1 MRNRLILSYLIVVIA
16 SLIVTYLVGI
26 FLVRQTLIDHM
37 QSDQINDYQNLQSY
51 FQSYYSSHAGWTGIE
66 ETAPEDL
73 VNKVAPPA
81 ENGFVLV
88 DLDQKVIFATE
99 ESLLGREVSKFTTLI
114 GAPVQ
119 VNGQSV
125 AYLISEGIVGR
136 NFSELDDDIFYRSA
150 IASLEAVFL
159 GLLVGFVMSLFMIR
173 TILKPIGVTISAA
186 KRISQG
192 DLTMRVPLEPYRDM
206 APLGEAINEMAADL
220 EKNQQIQ
227 RNMLMDI
234 AHDLRTPLSVQQATL
249 EAFEDGIYDFDS
261 EGLTLLKQQN
271 TQLVHLVEDLR
282 LLTLANSRNFKLF
295 KEKVELGG
303 FLKNILNSFES
314 VYAKKGIQINYKT
327 QPVDCMVEIDPHLMQ
342 RVFENLLQNAY
353 QYSPEGGV
361 VELRL
366 QRMINRIVVI
376 LRDQGPGI
384 PEDKLETI
392 FKRYYRIKQAGENS
406 PEGLGLGLT
415 ISKHITEAHGG
426 KLFAQNNKEGGA
438 EFVLELP
445 YPT

>member
-1 MRNRLILSYLIVVIA
+1 MRNRLILSYLIVVFT

-37 QSDQINDYQNLQSY
+37 QSDQINDYQKVQSY
-51 FQSYYSSHAGWTGIE
+51 FQGYYSSHGGWAGIE
-66 ETAPEDL
+66 EATPDDL
-73 VNKVAPPA
+73 VNKDAPPD

-88 DLDQKVIFATE
+88 DLDRIVIFATE

-125 AYLISEGIVGR
+125 AYLVSDSIVGR
-136 NFSELDDDIFYRSA
+136 TLKNFDDDILIRTA
-150 IASLEAVFL
+150 IDAFEAVLL
-159 GLLVGFVMSLFMIR
+159 GLLVGTIMSLFMIR

-206 APLGEAINEMAADL
+206 AQLGEAINEMAADL

-249 EAFEDGIYDFDS
+249 EAFEDGIYDFDN

-271 TQLVHLVEDLR
+271 TQLIHLVEDLR

-327 QPVDCMVEIDPHLMQ
+327 QPVDCMVEIDAHLMQ

-353 QYSPEGGV
+353 QYSPEGGE

-392 FKRYYRIKQAGENS
+392 FKRYYRIKQDGENS

-445 YPT
+445 YPG

>member
-1 MRNRLILSYLIVVIA
+1 M
-16 SLIVTYLVGI
+16 
-26 FLVRQTLIDHM
+26 IDHM
-37 QSDQINDYQNLQSY
+37 QSDQINDYQKVQSY
-51 FQSYYSSHAGWTGIE
+51 FEGYYSSHGAWTGIE
-66 ETAPEDL
+66 EATPDDL
-73 VNKVAPPA
+73 VNKDAPPA

-88 DLDQKVIFATE
+88 DLDRIVIFATE

-119 VNGQSV
+119 VSGQNV
-125 AYLISEGIVGR
+125 AYLVSDSIVGR
-136 NFSELDDDIFYRSA
+136 TLKNFDDDILIRTA
-150 IASLEAVFL
+150 IDAFEAVIL
-159 GLLVGFVMSLFMIR
+159 GLLVGTIMSLFMIR

-206 APLGEAINEMAADL
+206 AQLGEAINEMAADL

-249 EAFEDGIYDFDS
+249 EAFEDGIYDFDN

-271 TQLVHLVEDLR
+271 TQLIHLVEDLR

-327 QPVDCMVEIDPHLMQ
+327 QPVDCMVEIDAHLMQ

-353 QYSPEGGV
+353 QYSPQGGE

-392 FKRYYRIKQAGENS
+392 FKRYYRIKQDGENS

-445 YPT
+445 YPG

>member
-1 MRNRLILSYLIVVIA
+1 
-16 SLIVTYLVGI
+16 
-26 FLVRQTLIDHM
+26 
-37 QSDQINDYQNLQSY
+37 
-51 FQSYYSSHAGWTGIE
+51 
-66 ETAPEDL
+66 
-73 VNKVAPPA
+73 
-81 ENGFVLV
+81 
-88 DLDQKVIFATE
+88 
-99 ESLLGREVSKFTTLI
+99 
-114 GAPVQ
+114 
-119 VNGQSV
+119 
-125 AYLISEGIVGR
+125 
-136 NFSELDDDIFYRSA
+136 
-150 IASLEAVFL
+150 
-159 GLLVGFVMSLFMIR
+159 MSLFMIR

-206 APLGEAINEMAADL
+206 AQLGEAINEMAADL

-249 EAFEDGIYDFDS
+249 EAFEDGIYDFDN

-271 TQLVHLVEDLR
+271 TQLIHLVEDLR

-327 QPVDCMVEIDPHLMQ
+327 QPVDCMVEIDAHLMQ

-353 QYSPEGGV
+353 QYSPEGGE

-392 FKRYYRIKQAGENS
+392 FKRYYRIKQDGENS

-445 YPT
+445 YPG

>member
-37 QSDQINDYQNLQSY
+37 QSDQINDYQKVQSY
-51 FQSYYSSHAGWTGIE
+51 FEGYYSSHGAWTGIE
-66 ETAPEDL
+66 EATPDDL
-73 VNKVAPPA
+73 VNKDAPPA

-88 DLDQKVIFATE
+88 DLDRIVIFATE

-125 AYLISEGIVGR
+125 AYLVSDSIVGR
-136 NFSELDDDIFYRSA
+136 TLKNFDDDILIRTA
-150 IASLEAVFL
+150 IDAFEAVIL
-159 GLLVGFVMSLFMIR
+159 GLLVGTIMSLFMIR

>member
-1 MRNRLILSYLIVVIA
+1 
-16 SLIVTYLVGI
+16 
-26 FLVRQTLIDHM
+26 
-37 QSDQINDYQNLQSY
+37 
-51 FQSYYSSHAGWTGIE
+51 
-66 ETAPEDL
+66 
-73 VNKVAPPA
+73 
-81 ENGFVLV
+81 
-88 DLDQKVIFATE
+88 
-99 ESLLGREVSKFTTLI
+99 
-114 GAPVQ
+114 
-119 VNGQSV
+119 
-125 AYLISEGIVGR
+125 
-136 NFSELDDDIFYRSA
+136 
-150 IASLEAVFL
+150 
-159 GLLVGFVMSLFMIR
+159 
-173 TILKPIGVTISAA
+173 
-186 KRISQG
+186 
-192 DLTMRVPLEPYRDM
+192 
-206 APLGEAINEMAADL
+206 
-220 EKNQQIQ
+220 
-227 RNMLMDI
+227 
-234 AHDLRTPLSVQQATL
+234 LRTPLSVQQATL
-249 EAFEDGIYDFDS
+249 EAFEDGIYDFDN

-271 TQLVHLVEDLR
+271 TQLIHLVEDLR

-327 QPVDCMVEIDPHLMQ
+327 QPVDCMVEIDAHLMQ

-353 QYSPEGGV
+353 QYSPEGGE

-392 FKRYYRIKQAGENS
+392 FKRYYRIKQDGENS

-445 YPT
+445 YPG